1 MARKRKTAVHIQLV
15 GTTLRISPLAPSE
28 RGRHEPDLRAS
39 SAVHYPPDWFA
50 LTRFG

>member
-15 GTTLRISPLAPSE
+15 GTTMKISPLAPAE
-28 RGRHEPDLRAS
+28 RGRIEPELA
-39 SAVHYPPDWFA
+39 AKGTVHYPPDWFA